1 MASFA
6 ILTDSTSDMSP
17 EMLEKY
23 KADYAPM
30 NYTMEGKEY
39 PALLD
44 WSIHSS
50 KQFYDFMRQGI
61 VIKTTQVPVTV
72 FEEKF
77 SHYLSSGMDVLYISC
92 SSALSGSYA
101 TSLNIAKEMAEKFPG
116 RKVRCVDS
124 LISSF
129 GQANLVMVANEERAK
144 GKDVDEVA
152 DYLESIRLTRNQFA
166 TVENLEYLKRCGR
179 VSATSA
185 FFGNFFGIHPLII
198 SDKIGQNYAI
208 RKIKGAK
215 NVVPELVAEVKAAV
229 VNPESQ
235 TLFIS
240 HADSEEKAMILR
252 DAIMAEV
259 PFKDSLIGIIG
270 PIVGASV
277 GPGTLS
283 IYVIGKEVTV
293 QGGAS

>member
-17 EMLEKY
+17 DMLEKY
-23 KADYAPM
+23 NADYAPM
-30 NYTMEGKEY
+30 NYTMGEAEY

-44 WSIHSS
+44 WSIHSA
-50 KQFYDFMRQGI
+50 KEFYDFMRQGI
-61 VIKTTQVPVTV
+61 IIKTTQVPVPV

-77 SHYLSSGMDVLYISC
+77 TKYLENGQDVLYISC

-101 TSLNIAKEMAEKFPG
+101 TALTVAKDMMEKYPG
-116 RKVRCVDS
+116 RKIRCVDS

-129 GQANLVMVANEERAK
+129 GQANLVMVASVEREN
-144 GKDVDEVA
+144 GKTLDEVA
-152 DYLESIRLTRNQFA
+152 NYLESIRLTRNQFA
-166 TVENLEYLKRCGR
+166 TVENLEYLRRCGR

-185 FFGNFFGIHPLII
+185 FFGNFFGIHPVII

-215 NVVPELVAEVKAAV
+215 NVIPELTAEVKAAV
-229 VNPESQ
+229 IEPEMQ
-235 TLFIS
+235 TLYIS
-240 HADSEEKAMILR
+240 HADNETQANALR
-252 DAIMAEV
+252 DAILAEV
-259 PFKDSLIGIIG
+259 PFNDSLIGYIG

-283 IYVIGKEVTV
+283 IYVVGKEVTV

>member
-6 ILTDSTSDMSP
+6 ILTDSTSDLSP
-17 EMLEKY
+17 DLLEKY
-23 KADYAPM
+23 NIDYCPM
-30 NYTMEGKEY
+30 NYTMDDKEY

-44 WSIHSS
+44 WSIHSA
-50 KQFYDFMRQGI
+50 KEFYDFMRNGI
-61 VIKTTQVPVTV
+61 IIKTTQVPVPV
-72 FEEKF
+72 FEKKF
-77 SHYLSSGMDVLYISC
+77 EEYLSQGLDILYVAC

-101 TSLNIAKEMAEKFPG
+101 TALNVAKDMMVKFPG
-116 RKVRCVDS
+116 RKIRCVDS

-129 GQANLVMVANEERAK
+129 GEANLAIVAYEERNK

-166 TVENLEYLKRCGR
+166 TVDDLEYLKRCGR

-215 NVVPELVAEVKAAV
+215 NVIPEMVEAVKAAV
-229 VNPESQ
+229 INPEDQ
-235 TLFIS
+235 ILYIS
-240 HADSEEKAMILR
+240 HADNAEQAIAVR

-259 PFKDSLIGIIG
+259 PFKDSHLGIIG

-277 GPGTLS
+277 GPGTIS

-293 QGGAS
+293 EGGAS

>member
-17 EMLEKY
+17 EMLEQY
-23 KADYAPM
+23 NVDYAPM
-30 NYTMEGKEY
+30 NYTMEDKEY

-50 KQFYDFMRQGI
+50 KQFYDFMRDGI
-61 VIKTTQVPVTV
+61 IIKTTQVPVTV

-77 SHYLSSGMDVLYISC
+77 EKYVKEGKDVLYISC

-101 TSLNIAKEMAEKFPG
+101 TSLNVAKDVMEKYPG
-116 RKVRCVDS
+116 RKIRCVDS

-129 GQANLVMVANEERAK
+129 GQANLVIEADAERKK

-152 DYLESIRLTRNQFA
+152 DYLESIRLTRLQFA

-215 NVVPELVAEVKAAV
+215 NVVPEMTQEVVKAAI
-229 VNPESQ
+229 NPENQ
-235 TLFIS
+235 TLYIS
-240 HADSEEKAMILR
+240 HADNEELANTLR
-252 DAIMAEV
+252 DSILKEA
-259 PFKDSLIGIIG
+259 PFKDSHIGIIG

-277 GPGTLS
+277 GPGTVS
-283 IYVIGKEVTV
+283 IYVIGNEVTV

>member
-6 ILTDSTSDMSP
+6 IITDSTSDMSVDL
-17 EMLEKY
+17 LEKY
-23 KADYAPM
+23 NVDYAPM
-30 NYTMEGKEY
+30 NYTMDDKEY

-50 KQFYDFMRQGI
+50 KEFYDFMRNGV
-61 VIKTTQVPVTV
+61 VIKTTQVPIPV

-77 SHYLSSGMDVLYISC
+77 EKYLKEGMDVLYISC
-92 SSALSGSYA
+92 SSALSGSYKA
-101 TSLNIAKEMAEKFPG
+101 SLTVAKELMDRYPG
-116 RKVRCVDS
+116 RTVRCVDS

-129 GQANLVMVANEERAK
+129 GQANLCMVANEERAK
-144 GKDVDEVA
+144 GKDAAEVG
-152 DYLESIRLTRNQFA
+152 DYLESIRLTRLQFA

-215 NVVPELVAEVKAAV
+215 NVIPELAAEIKAAA
-229 VNPESQ
+229 VNPGAQ
-235 TLFIS
+235 ILYIS
-240 HADSEEKAMILR
+240 HADNEEQAIALK
-252 DAIMAEV
+252 DAVFADT
-259 PFKDSLIGIIG
+259 PFAGFHIGCIG

-277 GPGTLS
+277 GPGTIS
-283 IYVIGKEVTV
+283 SYVIGKEITV

>member
-17 EMLEKY
+17 ELLEQY
-23 KADYAPM
+23 NVDYAPM
-30 NYTMEGKEY
+30 NYTMDDKEF

-50 KQFYDFMRQGI
+50 REFYDFMRKGI
-61 VIKTTQVPVTV
+61 IIKTTQVPVTV

-77 SHYLSSGMDVLYISC
+77 NKYLKEGMDVLYISC

-101 TSLNIAKEMAEKFPG
+101 TALNVAKDIMEQNPG
-116 RKVRCVDS
+116 RTIRCVDS

-129 GQANLVMVANEERAK
+129 GQANLVMVASEERKK
-144 GKDVDEVA
+144 GKDVNEVA

-166 TVENLEYLKRCGR
+166 TVDDLEYLKRCGR

-215 NVVPELVAEVKAAV
+215 NVIPELVAEVKKNT

-240 HADSEEKAMILR
+240 HADNEEAALKLR
-252 DAIMAEV
+252 DAILAEV
-259 PFKDSLIGIIG
+259 PFRDSLIGIIG

-283 IYVIGKEVTV
+283 IYVIGNEVTV

>member
-1 MASFA
+1 M
-6 ILTDSTSDMSP
+6 M
-17 EMLEKY
+17 
-23 KADYAPM
+23 
-30 NYTMEGKEY
+30 
-39 PALLD
+39 
-44 WSIHSS
+44 
-50 KQFYDFMRQGI
+50 
-61 VIKTTQVPVTV
+61 V
-72 FEEKF
+72 
-77 SHYLSSGMDVLYISC
+77 
-92 SSALSGSYA
+92 
-101 TSLNIAKEMAEKFPG
+101 KFPG
-116 RKVRCVDS
+116 RKIRCVDS

-129 GQANLVMVANEERAK
+129 GEANLAIVAYEERNK

-166 TVENLEYLKRCGR
+166 TVDDLEYLKRCGR

-215 NVVPELVAEVKAAV
+215 NVIPEMVEAVKAAV
-229 VNPESQ
+229 INPEDQ
-235 TLFIS
+235 ILYIS
-240 HADSEEKAMILR
+240 HADNAEQAIAVR

-259 PFKDSLIGIIG
+259 PFKDSHLGIIG

-277 GPGTLS
+277 GPGTIS

-293 QGGAS
+293 EGGAS

>member
-1 MASFA
+1 MSSFV
-6 ILTDSTSDMSP
+6 ILVDSTADMSP

-23 KADYAPM
+23 DIDYCPM
-30 NYTMEGKEY
+30 NYTMNDQEF

-44 WSIHSS
+44 WSIHSP
-50 KQFYDFMRQGI
+50 KEFYDFMRNGV

-77 SHYLSSGMDVLYISC
+77 HKYVSTGHDVLYISC
-92 SSALSGSYA
+92 SSALSGSYNA
-101 TSLNIAKEMAEKFPG
+101 SLPIAKDVMDLNPG
-116 RKVRCVDS
+116 RTIRCVDS
-124 LISSF
+124 LISSL
-129 GQANLVMVANEERAK
+129 GQADLAIVAANMRDE
-144 GKDVDEVA
+144 GVSVDDVA
-152 DYLESIRLTRNQFA
+152 DYLESVRLTRHQYA

-215 NVVPELVAEVKAAV
+215 NVLPELAAEIKKNA
-229 VNPESQ
+229 VNPQ
-235 TLFIS
+235 DHTLYIS
-240 HADSEEKAMILR
+240 HADNEEQALALR
-252 DAIMAEV
+252 DLVLADT
-259 PFKDSLIGIIG
+259 PFKNSVISVIG

-277 GPGTLS
+277 GPGTIS
-283 IYVIGKEVTV
+283 AYIIGEEVTI
-293 QGGAS
+293 QGGES

>member
-1 MASFA
+1 MASFV
-6 ILTDSTSDMSP
+6 ILVDSTADMSP

-23 KADYAPM
+23 EIDYCPM

-44 WSIHSS
+44 WSIHSA
-50 KQFYDFMRQGI
+50 KEFYDFMRNGV
-61 VIKTTQVPVTV
+61 VIKTTQVPIPV

-77 SHYLSSGMDVLYISC
+77 HKYVSTGHDVLYISC
-92 SSALSGSYA
+92 SSALSGSYNA
-101 TSLNIAKEMAEKFPG
+101 SLPSAKDVMEVNPG
-116 RKVRCVDS
+116 RTIRCVDS
-124 LISSF
+124 RISSL
-129 GQANLVMVANEERAK
+129 GQADLAIVAASMRDEGK
-144 GKDVDEVA
+144 GVDEVA
-152 DYLESIRLTRNQFA
+152 DYIESIRLTRHQYA

-215 NVVPELVAEVKAAV
+215 NVLPELAAEIKKNAIDPA
-229 VNPESQ
+229 NQ
-235 TLFIS
+235 TLYIS
-240 HADSEEKAMILR
+240 HADNEEQALALR
-252 DAIMAEV
+252 DLVLADT
-259 PFKDSLIGIIG
+259 PFKDSVISVIG

-277 GPGTLS
+277 GPGTIS
-283 IYVIGKEVTV
+283 TYIIGEEVTV
-293 QGGAS
+293 QGGES

>member
-17 EMLEKY
+17 DLLEKY
-23 KADYAPM
+23 NIDYCPM
-30 NYTMEGKEY
+30 NYTIDDKEY

-44 WSIHSS
+44 WSVHTA
-50 KQFYDFMRQGI
+50 KEFYDFMRQGI
-61 VIKTTQVPVTV
+61 IIKTTQVPVPV
-72 FEEKF
+72 FEKKFEEK
-77 SHYLSSGMDVLYISC
+77 LKQGLDVLYVAC

-101 TSLNIAKEMAEKFPG
+101 TSLNVAKDLMEKYPG
-116 RKVRCVDS
+116 RKVCCVDS

-129 GQANLVMVANEERAK
+129 GEANLAIVAFEERNK

-152 DYLESIRLTRNQFA
+152 SYLESIRLTRNQFA

-215 NVVPELVAEVKAAV
+215 NVIPELAAAVKENV
-229 VNPESQ
+229 VNPENQ
-235 TLFIS
+235 ILYIS
-240 HADSEEKAMILR
+240 HADNAEQAIAVR
-252 DAIMAEV
+252 DAIMEEV
-259 PFKDSLIGIIG
+259 PFKDSHLGIIG

-277 GPGTLS
+277 GPGTIS
-283 IYVIGKEVTV
+283 VYVIGKEVTV
-293 QGGAS
+293 QGGVS

>member
-1 MASFA
+1 MASFV
-6 ILTDSTSDMSP
+6 ILVDSTADMSP

-23 KADYAPM
+23 EIDYCPM
-30 NYTMEGKEY
+30 NYTMNDQEF

-50 KQFYDFMRQGI
+50 KEFYDFMRNGV

-77 SHYLSSGMDVLYISC
+77 HKYVSTGHDVLYIAC
-92 SSALSGSYA
+92 SSALSGSYNA
-101 TSLNIAKEMAEKFPG
+101 SLPIAKDVMDLNPG
-116 RKVRCVDS
+116 RTIRCVDS
-124 LISSF
+124 RISSL
-129 GQANLVMVANEERAK
+129 GQADLAIVAANMRDE
-144 GKDVDEVA
+144 GVSVDDVA
-152 DYLESIRLTRNQFA
+152 DYIESVRLTRHQYA

-198 SDKIGQNYAI
+198 SDRIGQNYAV

-215 NVVPELVAEVKAAV
+215 NVLPELAAEIKKNA
-229 VNPESQ
+229 VNPQ
-235 TLFIS
+235 DHTLYIS
-240 HADSEEKAMILR
+240 HADNEEQALALR
-252 DAIMAEV
+252 DLVLADT
-259 PFKDSLIGIIG
+259 PFKNCVISVIG

-277 GPGTLS
+277 GPGTIS
-283 IYVIGKEVTV
+283 AYVIGEEVTI
-293 QGGAS
+293 QGGES